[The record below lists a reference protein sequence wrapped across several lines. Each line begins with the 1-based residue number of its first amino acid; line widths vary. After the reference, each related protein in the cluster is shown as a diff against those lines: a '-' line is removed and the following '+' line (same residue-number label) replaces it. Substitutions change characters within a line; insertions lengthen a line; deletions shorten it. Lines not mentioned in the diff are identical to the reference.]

1 MNKIDKWLFPFL
13 GSDGKEVTEVQ
24 RYYTALAQN
33 EDGFYPIGANGLWHG
48 GIHFAAGS
56 GQALKQGAGIRCIAD
71 GEVVAYRLNK
81 SYPAVVYPGDA
92 EHPAKYSSGF
102 VLVRHKLVLP
112 PEPPAPVP
120 AGTTPPAAPVTP
132 GTAPATTPA
141 APTTPAEPPAAD
153 ILTFYSLYMHVL
165 NADAYEAHPGLDRPV
180 HWAGPAG
187 NKYKVGSKAKDTEP
201 TLAPGKTGIR
211 VRDAQK
217 KVIGL
222 LPQGDIIKLGAA
234 LAAHPTYFAVDAAY
248 AGTVHGREPVDSM
261 HAGRALGYVFK
272 AELDP
277 LNAPD
282 PAALNA
288 IYILPTPKAVKAGDL
303 LGHLGE
309 YQNYQDVTH
318 HPSSRPL
325 LHLEVFSGDDVPAF
339 IARSKARSAKLDAKT
354 KTRLHIHA
362 GARLFEPTP
371 SDLAIPAGTRL
382 IETADSPKSGL
393 WVKATQMVKAI
404 VARNSLTDYKAGTG
418 TSKGSYKHGGKRV
431 EFTGRFF
438 GPTDADVTTDET
450 VRKNLGYNRREIMMP
465 TGEPLWLERSALT
478 RNTLRSGW
486 KNFPLQLSKPSGN
499 VTVLSRVYTRGE
511 LDKRPANQVAID
523 DHNVRW
529 FKHSANGWICEKG
542 NPGVEWESSWDWS
555 GFEVVK
561 ETSTPAEHFVRNPH
575 ILNAA
580 LPNESHNFQQRAD
593 AADSTGIFKKVREIM
608 DGIDQSRP
616 DGKLSVSEFKRAL
629 KTPWLADQVGRLI
642 VNYES
647 EWGGAATKWDELDSV
662 MLDGVLAWKAEKI
675 RIANLSF
682 WNGLRGV
689 AGFPAPQV
697 YHFHPVGLV
706 GNFVESGC
714 KCTSDITDEQL
725 QIISPATS
733 KALRDKYLPYVNA
746 ALNKY
751 EINSCIN
758 RAHFLAQMLHES
770 GGFRL
775 TREGSN
781 DVLTYDPWRGRG
793 LIQITYENNYKK
805 YGIFVG
811 EDFTSNSTA
820 MKKLEEVPHSVTSA
834 VWYWEVFKDCSLYG
848 KVDDFIWVTI
858 LVNGGLN
865 GYDDR
870 LIYLNNFIRAIDISD
885 CAVKNKEGVYH
896 LKDSHANN
904 SLRGSFAWGL
914 WSDPGSRVHGKTK
927 NKDQAI
933 IGYKRYLELWVGKGR
948 PAEDKLYGYVKPS
961 DHATSRLEALNAV

>member
-24 RYYTALAQN
+24 RYYAALAQN

-92 EHPAKYSSGF
+92 AHPAKYSSGF

-112 PEPPAPVP
+112 PEPPVPVP
-120 AGTTPPAAPVTP
+120 ADTTPPAAP
-132 GTAPATTPA
+132 A
-141 APTTPAEPPAAD
+141 TPAEPPAAD

-165 NADAYEAHPGLDRPV
+165 NADAYDAHPGLDRPV

-234 LAAHPTYFAVDAAY
+234 LAAHPTYFAVEATSVTA
-248 AGTVHGREPVDSM
+248 
-261 HAGRALGYVFK
+261 GYVFK

-277 LNAPD
+277 LNTPD

-288 IYILPTPKAVKAGDL
+288 IYVLPTPKAVKAGDL

-382 IETADSPKSGL
+382 IETADSPKSGI

-418 TSKGSYKHGGKRV
+418 SSKGSYKHGGKRV

-478 RNTLRSGW
+478 SNTLRSGW

-542 NPGVEWESSWDWS
+542 NPGAEWESSWDWP

-675 RIANLSF
+675 RIAYLSF
-682 WNGLRGV
+682 WNGLRGL
-689 AGFPAPQV
+689 AGFPSPQV

-706 GNFVESGC
+706 GNFIGGAKPFSWASSCFGDAIAKVESMGGDYNIYNYYKTRKPDVMGMVRGENIC
-714 KCTSDITDEQL
+714 SYTLSKIREMQKEDKMFAAGKWQLIPLTLQAAIDALHLDMNSLFDEEMQDRIFDRYL
-725 QIISPATS
+725 ISVKRPPII
-733 KALRDKYLPYVNA
+733 KYLEGDGDIED
-746 ALNKY
+746 ALYAWALEWASAGIRKGKKMSLRKKIVDGKFVKDENGKVVKWQPVAEVEGVSY
-751 EINSCIN
+751 YAGDGIN
-758 RAHFLAQMLHES
+758 RAH
-770 GGFRL
+770 
-775 TREGSN
+775 
-781 DVLTYDPWRGRG
+781 
-793 LIQITYENNYKK
+793 ITP
-805 YGIFVG
+805 
-811 EDFTSNSTA
+811 DA
-820 MKKLEEVPHSVTSA
+820 MKLVLEKA
-834 VWYWEVFKDCSLYG
+834 K
-848 KVDDFIWVTI
+848 
-858 LVNGGLN
+858 
-865 GYDDR
+865 
-870 LIYLNNFIRAIDISD
+870 
-885 CAVKNKEGVYH
+885 KE
-896 LKDSHANN
+896 
-904 SLRGSFAWGL
+904 
-914 WSDPGSRVHGKTK
+914 
-927 NKDQAI
+927 
-933 IGYKRYLELWVGKGR
+933 
-948 PAEDKLYGYVKPS
+948 KP
-961 DHATSRLEALNAV
+961 